1 MRNKPEILA
10 PVGSFEAL
18 YSAINNGADA
28 VYFGGQS
35 FGARAYATNFTNDE
49 IVDIINYCHI
59 MDVKVYVTVNTLIKE
74 KEFNEA
80 VEFVRFLYI
89 NNVDAV
95 IMQDFGLI
103 KYCKDVFLDLTIH
116 ASTQINCH
124 SLEQALFLQKLGIKR
139 IVLSRELDI
148 DVIKDIAS
156 IDNLEIE
163 VFIHGALCVSYS
175 GNCFMSSFNG
185 GRSGNRGRCAQP
197 CRKFY
202 SLVDFEG
209 GLIDEGYLL
218 STKDLMT
225 INDIQ
230 DIIDTGVSSLKIE
243 GRMKRPEYVG
253 LTVKSYKDAIN
264 GNLDKDTTNNLA
276 LMYNREFTR
285 GFISKV
291 NNNDITNTVTP
302 NHVGLKIGEVVS
314 STSNYAYISLS
325 SELNNQDSIRIV
337 GDVVDAVTI
346 NGMYSNDKIVQSA
359 SKGMTVKIRTHKLV
373 EVGSEVLKTTDNK
386 LINKINQT
394 LKKKIG
400 IKGKIYCNNEYLYLE
415 INDGKNIFSVKS
427 NTKVINSSNPTYYL
441 RFTDQINKT
450 NDSNYYFESLVN
462 EAKGFFLQVSEVNEL
477 RRTALQML
485 DNLRSKPRLVRFGE
499 YRPINNNISK
509 DEFKIYVKVRNEE
522 QLLQAIKLNVKD
534 ILVEDKELLKHNNNI
549 SSLHLLSPRIKRD
562 NSIDLV
568 DFSSY
573 DILSPYSNIF
583 NSYSMNLFIGLGI
596 KVVGLS
602 IELNKEEIKDII
614 SAYYR
619 IHNVIPN
626 TMLMAYGYQ
635 EMMIT
640 KHCLINKSEGLS
652 KKGCRLCYQ
661 KQYYLQDENDKYPL
675 IDDGNCNLKILKT
688 KPIDLINRIDEI
700 KEIGISSI
708 LLDFSIEKDINII
721 YNKYSLGLKDN
732 LNEGLYEGHYEEG
745 VI

>member
-1 MRNKPEILA
+1 VRNKPEILA

>member
-1 MRNKPEILA
+1 VRNKPEILA

-243 GRMKRPEYVG
+243 GRKKRPEYVG
-253 LTVKSYKDAIN
+253 LTEKSYKDAIN

-499 YRPINNNISK
+499 YSPIKNNISK

>member
-209 GLIDEGYLL
+209 SLIDEGYLL

-230 DIIDTGVSSLKIE
+230 DIIDSGVSSLKIE

-314 STSNYAYISLS
+314 STSNYAYISLT

-337 GDVVDAVTI
+337 GDVIDAVTI

-485 DNLRSKPRLVRFGE
+485 DDLRSKPRLVRFGE
-499 YRPINNNISK
+499 YSPIKNNISK

>member
-230 DIIDTGVSSLKIE
+230 DIIDSGVSSLKIE

-314 STSNYAYISLS
+314 STSNYAYISLT

-485 DNLRSKPRLVRFGE
+485 DDLRSKPRLVRFGE
-499 YRPINNNISK
+499 YSPIKNNISK

-602 IELNKEEIKDII
+602 IELNK
-614 SAYYR
+614 
-619 IHNVIPN
+619 
-626 TMLMAYGYQ
+626 
-635 EMMIT
+635 
-640 KHCLINKSEGLS
+640 
-652 KKGCRLCYQ
+652 Q
-661 KQYYLQDENDKYPL
+661 KLYPL
-675 IDDGNCNLKILKT
+675 FL
-688 KPIDLINRIDEI
+688 P
-700 KEIGISSI
+700 
-708 LLDFSIEKDINII
+708 
-721 YNKYSLGLKDN
+721 Y
-732 LNEGLYEGHYEEG
+732 
-745 VI
+745 